1 MTSPAYRIHTSR
13 LILRCWNPTDAPRL
27 KAAVDESRQHLK
39 EWMPW
44 AEGEPEEL
52 QIYIDRLR
60 SFRAKFDLGEDFIYG
75 IFSRDETKVL
85 GGSGLHTRRGKD
97 IREIGYWLHKDYL
110 NQGLITEASAALT
123 RVAFEVDQ
131 VHRTE
136 IRCDPKNVRSTVI
149 PRKLG
154 YTLEATFREDTKLS
168 NGEWRDTMVWVLLAG
183 EYPNTLSA
191 RAEIEAF
198 DVMGRKLI

>member
-1 MTSPAYRIHTSR
+1 MPAPAYRIHTSR

-27 KAAVDESRQHLK
+27 KAAVDESREHLK

-52 QIYIDRLR
+52 QTYVDRLR

-97 IREIGYWLHKDYL
+97 TREIGYWLHKDYL
-110 NQGLITEASAALT
+110 NQGLAAEAGAALT

-131 VHRTE
+131 VHRVE
-136 IRCDPKNVRSTVI
+136 IRCDPKNVRSAAI

-154 YTLEATFREDTKLS
+154 YRLEATLREDTKLS
-168 NGEWRDTMVWVLLAG
+168 NGAWRDTMVWVLLAG

-191 RAEIEAF
+191 KAEIEAF
-198 DVMGRKLI
+198 DVIGRKLI